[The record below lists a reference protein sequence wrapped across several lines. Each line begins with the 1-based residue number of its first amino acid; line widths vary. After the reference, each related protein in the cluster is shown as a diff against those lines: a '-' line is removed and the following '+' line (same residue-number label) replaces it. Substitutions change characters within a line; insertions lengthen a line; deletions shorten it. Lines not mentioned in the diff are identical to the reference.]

1 MKNHEEKITK
11 KIYTFGYSKCD
22 VQKLYAAIKE
32 MDGVLVDVRIAARSR
47 VPAWNK
53 GRLQEVFGQ
62 RYVHVRNLGNLN
74 YQSDGPVEIVNLELG
89 LKEVLILAQRR
100 PVVLMCICKELCNCH
115 RETIADALRESG
127 IETEEFVI
135 PEPPTMRTMNMFDAL
150 DEIEQQQGDVPAL
163 NGSRS

>member
-1 MKNHEEKITK
+1 M
-11 KIYTFGYSKCD
+11 C
-22 VQKLYAAIKE
+22 
-32 MDGVLVDVRIAARSR
+32 
-47 VPAWNK
+47 
-53 GRLQEVFGQ
+53 
-62 RYVHVRNLGNLN
+62 NLN